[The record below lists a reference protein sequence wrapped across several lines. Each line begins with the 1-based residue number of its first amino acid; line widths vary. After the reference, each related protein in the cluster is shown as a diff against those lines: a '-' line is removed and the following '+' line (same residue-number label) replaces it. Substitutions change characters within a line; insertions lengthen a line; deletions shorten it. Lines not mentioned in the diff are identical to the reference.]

1 MENPSGMFSVNLQTL
16 VYPPLKSQSSCF
28 GALPEHDREVITKLY
43 DSVNGKLMVS
53 QAWIIPATRNTVCC
67 CCLEAGLAM
76 FTLLPTEKGQVGLT
90 LKGFL
95 IEHSD
100 LRTAWQLYRMKLP
113 VLAGAGWALSGSS
126 LIGPEMVDSLY
137 EQSAAELP
145 DELRTMI
152 EQILPRIAES
162 PAPFSFLVTG
172 LPPRLFPVQFHAAQ
186 INPPSAD
193 SMNTGDQ
200 ILLRDDDRMKRYLSV
215 LAERK
220 PAYRSTILYCR
231 PRRGFLSMVR
241 AWLDECEKQGKLE
254 KGLAK
259 VIAKDYEEQLEQYT
273 DDYVFALYVGGEEIL
288 LLDPRLN
295 HDLNEGYLDFD
306 MLLTGIER
314 ELRRPKKDYSLPEP
328 KKPARRSKKDDTAP
342 LPEMP
347 SVEDGAK
354 KKPKKPAEEE
364 PKKKG
369 FFGGLFRK

>member
-16 VYPPLKSQSSCF
+16 VYPPLKSQTSCF
-28 GALPEHDREVITKLY
+28 EALPDRDREIITKIY

-53 QAWIIPATRNTVCC
+53 QGWVIAATRNTVCC

-95 IEHSD
+95 IEQSD
-100 LRTAWQLYRMKLP
+100 LRTAWHLYRMKLP
-113 VLAGAGWALSGSS
+113 VLAGAGWSLSGSS
-126 LIGPEMVDSLY
+126 LIGPDMIDSLY

-152 EQILPRIAES
+152 EQILPRIAEN

-172 LPPRLFPVQFHAAQ
+172 LPPRLFPVQFNAAQ

-193 SMNTGDQ
+193 SMSSGDQ

-215 LAERK
+215 LAERS
-220 PAYRSTILYCR
+220 PISRSVILYCR
-231 PRRGFLSMVR
+231 PRRGFLSMVK
-241 AWLDECEKQGKLE
+241 AWLEEREKQEKIE

-259 VIAKDYEEQLEQYT
+259 VIAKDYEAQLERYT
-273 DDYVFALYVGGEEIL
+273 DDYVFALYVGGERIL

-295 HDLNEGYLDFD
+295 HDLNEGYIDFD
-306 MLLTGIER
+306 MLLTGIQH
-314 ELRRPKKDYSLPEP
+314 ELKRPPKEYSLPEP
-328 KKPARRSKKDDTAP
+328 KKAARKSRKDDTVE
-342 LPEMP
+342 LPVMP
-347 SVEDGAK
+347 SVEDAMK

-369 FFGGLFRK
+369 LFGLFRK